1 MMPPEYPRTGLTAP
15 RPHRGTRRALRT
27 PAPPPLGTFEEE
39 TEEEVAA
46 APAPP
51 PRTSHTLSKRDA
63 APKTAHGKTRRK
75 RRTKGGP
82 VLGYTPSAKYPT
94 IAEGGRRRSTRGH
107 KSKTS
112 KRKGRGSVRKAGR
125 RRNTSRLR

>member
-1 MMPPEYPRTGLTAP
+1 MPPEYPRTGLNAP
-15 RPHRGTRRALRT
+15 RPHRGTRRARPT
-27 PAPPPLGTFEEE
+27 PAPPSLGSFTEE
-39 TEEEVAA
+39 TEKEVAA

-63 APKTAHGKTRRK
+63 APKTPHGKTRRQ

-94 IAEGGRRRSTRGH
+94 IAEGGRRRRTRGR

-112 KRKGRGSVRKAGR
+112 KRKRGKAGTRKR
-125 RRNTSRLR
+125 RRYTTRRQR